1 MRNIKLEKIKK
12 MPQKISQ
19 SQTNQTA
26 QLKNITI
33 IRLIKENIVKN
44 IFILFFSVIFYFPLL
59 QVLKQIQP
67 FQLNDFLLIL
77 SILIVAICFANFTF
91 TYEKSNI
98 LLLSQRMFSHF
109 VTFMFML
116 LLALMLETLVI
127 SIGFVYP
134 QLYSI
139 IFVFS
144 ALLYLSVALYDFW
157 DILKANL

>member
-1 MRNIKLEKIKK
+1 
-12 MPQKISQ
+12 MPQNIS
-19 SQTNQTA
+19 TNQTA

-44 IFILFFSVIFYFPLL
+44 ILILFFSVIFYFPLF
-59 QVLKQIQP
+59 QALKQVQP
-67 FQLNDFLLIL
+67 VQLNDFLLIL
-77 SILIVAICFANFTF
+77 SMFIVAACFANFTF

-98 LLLSQRMFSHF
+98 LLVSQRMFSHF

-116 LLALMLETLVI
+116 LLALLLDALVI
-127 SIGFVYP
+127 SVGFVYP

-144 ALLYLSVALYDFW
+144 ILIYLSVALYDFW
-157 DILKANL
+157 DILRAKL